1 MVLFDSKGCLRQY
14 SSELDIIREF
24 FDLRLDYYQK
34 RKDHL
39 EGMLEA
45 EALRRVGL
53 EWKMLLLETIDLP
66 QFSHFTH
73 FAVFQIS
80 NSFFFF
86 RLSNQARFILEKCDG
101 SLTVENKR
109 KKAMV
114 DELQRKGFDSDPVF

>member
-53 EWKMLLLETIDLP
+53 
-66 QFSHFTH
+66 
-73 FAVFQIS
+73 
-80 NSFFFF
+80 
-86 RLSNQARFILEKCDG
+86 
-101 SLTVENKR
+101 
-109 KKAMV
+109 
-114 DELQRKGFDSDPVF
+114 